1 MLPHIIITVYVKMA
15 AHECFYMYAHVVY
28 EFRMYVKYFI
38 LMICLVKVTIPN
50 YFMLIILIR

>member
-1 MLPHIIITVYVKMA
+1 MA